1 MHSNAILVAVAAL
14 LPAVAVFAAP
24 VNEKRA
30 FDASD
35 PRFTMFDLPT
45 PLTGPCDL
53 EHGPDGALWGQ
64 GILYN
69 TFFRIDPDTGHVD
82 EYPIPFTTP
91 LDATV
96 IELPGI
102 LKSVTDRTALSCAI
116 RKGEDGMLYAGNG
129 IRNQLVRINPTTKK
143 IDIYE
148 LTGPLGNLFNF
159 NDLYTAKDGIWVT
172 ATTGNTFSFFS
183 FETEKFTTYDV
194 PTPVALPLGL
204 YVASNG
210 IVYVAELVANKI
222 LKFDPK
228 TKVITEHPLPELAQF
243 PAVIRA
249 ERDGHVYFSLFVG
262 NGVGRI
268 NMETDEIDLYHTNQT
283 LLLGSE
289 DTIDKYGGV
298 WISSFTSD
306 VMSRLDTNTFEFSYV
321 ALPPSLAQA
330 GLPGVL
336 GDIPPYVDIAVNYGP
351 GDAIWFTSLL
361 TNQVGRY
368 EITGLYK

>member
-1 MHSNAILVAVAAL
+1 MYIAATIVSFATL
-14 LPAVAVFAAP
+14 LLAAP
-24 VNEKRA
+24 VVEQRA
-30 FDASD
+30 VDE
-35 PRFTMFDLPT
+35 RFTLYDLPT

-64 GILYN
+64 GILDN
-69 TFFRIDPDTGHVD
+69 IFFRIDPHTGHID

-91 LDATV
+91 LDASP
-96 IELPGI
+96 IQLPGI

-116 RKGEDGMLYAGNG
+116 RTGADGNIYAGNG

-143 IDIYE
+143 IDIFE
-148 LTGPLGNLFNF
+148 VTPFNPAGNLFNF
-159 NDLYTAKDGIWVT
+159 NDLYTAKDGMWVT
-172 ATTGNTFSFFS
+172 ATTANTYSFFS
-183 FETEKFTTYDV
+183 YATQEFTTYTV
-194 PTPVALPLGL
+194 PTPLALPLGL
-204 YVASNG
+204 FVASDG
-210 IVYVAELVANKI
+210 VVYVAELVGNKI
-222 LKFDPK
+222 LTFDPK
-228 TKVITEHPLPELAQF
+228 TKAVNEYPLPELAQF

-268 NMETDEIDLYHTNQT
+268 NMKTHEINLYHTNQT
-283 LLLGSE
+283 ALLGSE

-298 WISSFTSD
+298 WISSFTTD
-306 VMSRLDTNTFEFSYV
+306 VMSRLDTNIFEFSYV
-321 ALPPSLAQA
+321 ALPNSFAQTGA
-330 GLPGVL
+330 NGVF

-368 EITGLYK
+368 NITGLYD